1 MVLGVCRRVTG
12 NAADADD
19 AFQAAFLVLVRKA
32 RTVRP
37 RLLGPWLYG
46 VAYRTAM
53 KARTSAA
60 RRRAREAPLPDDLPG
75 RPAESACQEA
85 GAAVDEALR
94 ALPTRYRQA
103 IVLCDLEGL
112 SYREAADRLGVPEGT
127 LAGHLSRGRRLLAGR
142 LRRRGVAVP
151 AALVVA
157 VPAALLRSTVS
168 AATGRGIS
176 PAVAALAHG
185 VLTNMLLTKL
195 RPATAG
201 LVLAGALVLTATA
214 YRGQAAPGKPAPN
227 KPPAAKHGDTP
238 KAIDESLAEP
248 ALFHPRVWL
257 ELKLSA
263 EQRDE
268 IDRLLDADETRSTE
282 LLKEMHQANVAGN
295 PRAAAEARE
304 QGRMQIMKLPTETAV
319 AIKTKVLK
327 PDQAKRLRQ
336 IALQAK
342 GPGAFLR
349 DDVKAAL
356 KYTPEQEKRLTDA
369 VDGAWDRIR
378 IGGEETASEAYT
390 AAMTKLLEGLTKEQQ
405 KSWDDLTGKP
415 FPMPEIVVRKMLNQ
429 HAAATGVI
437 PGAPGLPGIRVF
449 APAPPPVGLTPPLP
463 GPPK

>member
-1 MVLGVCRRVTG
+1 VTG
-12 NAADADD
+12 NVADADD
-19 AFQAAFLVLVRKA
+19 AFQATFLVLVRKA

-53 KARTSAA
+53 KARTTAA

-75 RPAESACQEA
+75 HPAGACDDS

-94 ALPTRYRQA
+94 ALPARYQRA

-157 VPAALLRSTVS
+157 VPAALLKSTVS
-168 AATGRGIS
+168 AATGRGVS

-185 VLTNMLLTKL
+185 VLTNMLLTNL
-195 RPATAG
+195 RPAATV
-201 LVLAGALVLTATA
+201 LVLVGALVLTATA
-214 YRGQAAPGKPAPN
+214 YRGQAAPGKPAPD
-227 KPPAAKHGDTP
+227 KPAAAKGGDTP
-238 KAIDESLAEP
+238 KAIDESLADS

-268 IDRLLDADETRSTE
+268 IDRLLDADETRATE
-282 LLKEMHQANVAGN
+282 LLKSMRQANGAN
-295 PRAAAEARE
+295 DPRAAAEARE
-304 QGRMQIMKLPTETAV
+304 RARMQIMKLPTETAV
-319 AIKTKVLK
+319 AIQTKVLK
-327 PDQAKRLRQ
+327 LDQARRLRQ

-356 KYTPEQEKRLTDA
+356 KYTPEQEKELTQA
-369 VDGAWDRIR
+369 VDAAWDRIR
-378 IGGEETASEAYT
+378 IGDQETAAEAYT
-390 AAMTKLLEGLTKEQQ
+390 GAMTKLLEGLTKEQQ
-405 KSWDDLTGKP
+405 KAWDDLTGKA
-415 FPMPEIVVRKMLNQ
+415 FPMPDIVVRKMLNQ
-429 HAAATGVI
+429 HAVATG
-437 PGAPGLPGIRVF
+437 GLPGVPGIPGGF
-449 APAPPPVGLTPPLP
+449 APAPPPAGAFPPRAA
-463 GPPK
+463 PPKQ